1 MRAFI
6 KHKVFGT
13 VYAAEIDDSGAVIAA
28 LPIGEAPACVHRL
41 PTLELTLDHA
51 TEIRANLSDWKQT
64 ELPCTNAT
72 HLLAVIGEAERE
84 CAEAQA
90 SYDTAHSKAK
100 AAKEIL
106 ETKEHYLRKLV
117 RDATAPVPLPLFDQ
131 AGV

>member
-13 VYAAEIDDSGAVIAA
+13 VYAAEIDGSGAIIAA
-28 LPIGEAPACVHRL
+28 LPIGEAPSCVHRL
-41 PTLELTLDHA
+41 ATLELTLDHA
-51 TEIRANLSDWKQT
+51 TEIQSNLSDWTQT

-72 HLLAVIGEAERE
+72 HLLADIGAAEHA
-84 CAEAQA
+84 CQEAQA
-90 SYDTAHSKAK
+90 AYDTAHSKAK

-106 ETKEHYLRKLV
+106 ETKEQYLRKLV

-131 AGV
+131 VGG